1 MWGRHAK
8 KNRWGIRPDAG
19 AVCRATGETRGGW
32 GKLAPWH
39 IVVYRLNNMTIST
52 ICVLGGSGFV
62 GRHVCAALAAR
73 GLRVRVPTRDRERAK
88 HLTTLPT
95 VDLLVADIHDAAAL
109 HELVR
114 GCDAVINLVGTHGG
128 RGKASFHAG
137 HVALAG
143 KLVAACRESGVPRL
157 LHMSALHAGAERP
170 SEYMRSKGEAEAI
183 VRGSGLEATIF
194 RPSVIFG
201 REDTFLN
208 LFANLLKT
216 FPMLIVPS
224 AQARFQPVFVTDVAS
239 AMVEALYQRDS
250 IGHGY
255 DLCGPRVYTLRQLVE
270 FVAHTTGLK
279 RVIFSADST
288 LTHLMAFVME
298 CLPGRLMTIDNVRS
312 MTVDSV
318 CDAGCVFPF
327 GIVPLALEATAPAW
341 LAQRTPRGRYA
352 ALRDRTRPQR
362 V

>member
-1 MWGRHAK
+1 MS
-8 KNRWGIRPDAG
+8 
-19 AVCRATGETRGGW
+19 
-32 GKLAPWH
+32 
-39 IVVYRLNNMTIST
+39 ISP

-88 HLTTLPT
+88 YLTMLPT
-95 VDLLVADIHDAAAL
+95 VELVVADIHDADTL

-128 RGKASFHAG
+128 RGKAGFHAA
-137 HVALAG
+137 HVGLAS

-157 LHMSALHAGAERP
+157 LHMSSLHAGAERP
-170 SEYMRSKGEAEAI
+170 SEYLRSKGEAEAI
-183 VRGSGLEATIF
+183 VRGAGLEATIF

-201 REDTFLN
+201 REDAFLN
-208 LFANLLKT
+208 LFAGMLKT

-224 AQARFQPVFVTDVAS
+224 AQARFQPVYVTDVAN
-239 AMVEALYQRDS
+239 AMVEALHKRDS
-250 IGHGY
+250 IGHSY
-255 DLCGPRVYTLRQLVE
+255 DLCGPRVYTLRELVE
-270 FVAHTTGLK
+270 FVAQTTGRN
-279 RVIFSADST
+279 RVIFSADDT
-288 LTHLMAFVME
+288 LTKLMAFVLE

-318 CDAGCVFPF
+318 CDANCVFPF
-327 GIVPLALEATAPAW
+327 GIVPQALEATAPGW
-341 LAQRTPRGRYA
+341 LAHRTPRGRYA

-362 V
+362 A